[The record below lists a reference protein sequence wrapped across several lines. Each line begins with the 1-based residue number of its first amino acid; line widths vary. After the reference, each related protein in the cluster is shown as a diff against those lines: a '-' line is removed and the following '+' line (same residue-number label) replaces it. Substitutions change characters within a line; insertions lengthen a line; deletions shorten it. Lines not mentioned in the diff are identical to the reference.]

1 MRLRTTRFVSPLLA
15 LLVGVTGLTAGL
27 LATPAAQALPD
38 AIPAEALSFADDFE
52 RADGALGNGWTS
64 PGSLPTP
71 AIVGGR
77 VAAPGADDEVHAA
90 LRPTVTNRYAISL
103 DMPHSW
109 HDDLARIGAV
119 LNLDADGNG
128 EAVFLSRPWGT
139 PSSPAGFSQFE
150 HVEIVN
156 WEFEVR
162 RISPIGSVATPVAGT
177 LSVERTGRDGLIRV
191 RMDAGATVFSNS
203 FRALTDP
210 VGRLDGRPGRL
221 RLRPDRPLHPY
232 HHAHRHVRVP
242 AARAV
247 PRRRL
252 PHSRGRGVRAGGQAH
267 RDRTDAAVCGVEGT
281 VVTALAQGTCALQAV
296 DGRTGA
302 TATQSFAVTQ
312 VPVTLDLGRS
322 GGGDFVGDTL
332 TMRAAV
338 SSPRGIPAGVLSLTI
353 DGSTTTT
360 RASSLTGSLAI
371 TSLEPREVSATFVP
385 DDAHRFAPA
394 ADGFLVR
401 GRKWLTKT
409 EVRLER
415 DGIRVTVRSE
425 AGVLPTPVPTGTV
438 HVQKIEPGAPWLE
451 SITNLGSYP
460 LVDGQV
466 VVPGKRVPGHL
477 YTARYAGDPQHDES
491 TSPHLTQKP
500 ATMTATVHPER
511 PTATGWYREPV
522 TVSYAC
528 TVEGIATIDWCPAT
542 RTVETDGRDMEITE
556 EFLSAEGAHAT
567 ATVTVSLDRTPPT
580 VAVVGLPDS
589 GTYEGTPP
597 DGECLAS
604 DLVSG
609 VATCEVSHTV
619 APDGTV
625 TYTATAVDR
634 AGNSRAS
641 TRTLRLPGSTPPEPP
656 TPPGSEPPVTGPP
669 VAEPPVTPPP
679 VTTPPPT
686 GTPTPPTATPQPA
699 PVVTGPITITGGA
712 PSGAKDVQLA
722 KGKRLTLT
730 IKARTKP
737 VLARLPRG
745 VKATK
750 AKRISKGRW
759 RIVLTVNATKTVTIK
774 LTVDRK
780 KRAFKVVRLP

>member
-119 LNLDADGNG
+119 LNLDVDGNG

-162 RISPIGSVATPVAGT
+162 RISPIGSVATPAAGT

-210 VGRLDGRPGRL
+210 VGDSMAGPAVSGSGQIDRYTRTTTPTVTLASPPPG
-221 RLRPDRPLHPY
+221 PF
-232 HHAHRHVRVP
+232 HVGDSHTVVVEASEP
-242 AARAV
+242 AARLTVTAQT
-247 PRRRL
+247 P
-252 PHSRGRGVRAGGQAH
+252 
-267 RDRTDAAVCGVEGT
+267 AVCGVEGT

-338 SSPRGIPAGVLSLTI
+338 SSPRGIPAGVLSLSI

-556 EFLSAEGAHAT
+556 EFLSTEGAHAT

-597 DGECLAS
+597 DGDCLAS

>member
-64 PGSLPTP
+64 PGSLLAP
-71 AIVGGR
+71 AIAGGR
-77 VAAPGADDEVHAA
+77 VVAPGADDRVHAA

-162 RISPIGSVATPVAGT
+162 RISPIGSVATPAAGT

-210 VGRLDGRPGRL
+210 VGDSMAGPAVSGSGQIDRYTRTTTPTVTFASPPPG
-221 RLRPDRPLHPY
+221 PF
-232 HHAHRHVRVP
+232 HVGDSHTVVVEASEP
-242 AARAV
+242 AARLTVTAQT
-247 PRRRL
+247 PAL
-252 PHSRGRGVRAGGQAH
+252 
-267 RDRTDAAVCGVEGT
+267 CGVEGT
-281 VVTALAQGTCALQAV
+281 VVTALAQGTCALQAI

-401 GRKWLTKT
+401 GRKWLTNT